1 MNKKPA
7 TLLLLCLFVPFI
19 LFPQTHQRYR
29 IDSVVYD
36 ITGTTR
42 EYPLRKEVK
51 IDRKRIFASIEEF
64 EQYLKDLRLQFNNLR
79 VLEKSTVEPVY
90 EAPDDEGI
98 IPVLLQVTTED
109 TVNIIALPKPGFDSN
124 SGFEMK
130 LKLKNYNFFGS
141 MREFDS
147 DLNYE
152 YDENDNQSVSGGFSF
167 DIPFEA
173 FGYSYVWD
181 ISSTLTIPFGD
192 PVMYDF
198 STGIEMEIPIYHL
211 DLHVGFE
218 QSLSVNDRD
227 SDKVYYE
234 DDWLYFTE
242 RLYANIPI
250 TLYRYGTTSEIVWRP
265 QIAFSVNW
273 DSDGIQADDLKG
285 PSITVG
291 HTLSAGRIDWMGNFR
306 QGYSASL
313 GNNYSFNFHED
324 KDIEIQINASVQGH
338 YSIFDRVGV
347 SSRLSWFYN
356 FYDVVSEKQGGTL
369 RGILDKRINTDTAI
383 FYNLDIPVRVLRVN
397 FKDISGID
405 WTEYISFEM
414 HFSPFFDMAL
424 THDLENDTR
433 YSFEDGWYAGGLEV
447 IVYPLK
453 MRSIYARAS
462 VGFDLSEVFKSGE
475 LSGRADRDG
484 ESIRELF
491 IGIGLAY

>member
-1 MNKKPA
+1 MNKKLAP
-7 TLLLLCLFVPFI
+7 LLVLLLFVPFVF
-19 LFPQTHQRYR
+19 FPQSESRFR
-29 IDSVVYD
+29 IDSVEYD

-42 EYPLRKEVK
+42 EYPLKQEVD
-51 IDRKRIFASIEEF
+51 IDKQRIFSGLDEF
-64 EQYLKDLRLQFNNLR
+64 ERYLSDLRLQFNNIR
-79 VLEKSTVEPVY
+79 VLEESSVEPVY
-90 EAPDDEGI
+90 GTPDTEGI
-98 IPVLLQVTTED
+98 TPVTLNIKTVD

-130 LKLKNYNFFGS
+130 IKLKNYNFFGS

-173 FGYSYVWD
+173 LGYSYVWD
-181 ISSTLTIPFGD
+181 ISSTLTVPFGD
-192 PVMYDF
+192 PVIYDF
-198 STGIEMEIPIYHL
+198 STGIEMEIPVYHL

-218 QSLSVNDRD
+218 QSISVNDRD

-234 DDWLYFTE
+234 EDWLYFTE
-242 RLYANIPI
+242 KLYANIPV
-250 TLYRYGTTSEIVWRP
+250 TLYRYGTTGEIVWTP
-265 QIAFSVNW
+265 QVTFTVNW

-285 PSITVG
+285 PGITVG
-291 HTLSAGRIDWMGNFR
+291 HSLSAGRINWVGNFR
-306 QGYSASL
+306 QGYKASL
-313 GNNYSFNFHED
+313 GNTYSFNFHED
-324 KDIEIQINASVQGH
+324 KDKEIKVTASIQGH
-338 YSIFDRVGV
+338 YSFFDRVGV
-347 SSRLSWFYN
+347 SSRVSWYYN
-356 FYDVVSEKQGGTL
+356 FDDVVSEKQGDNL
-369 RGILDKRINTDTAI
+369 RGILDKRINTDTAL

-397 FKDISGID
+397 FKDLSGID

-414 HFSPFFDMAL
+414 HISPFFDMAL
-424 THDLENDTR
+424 THDLENNTHF
-433 YSFEDGWYAGGLEV
+433 SFEDGWYAGGLEI

-462 VGFDLSEVFKSGE
+462 VGFDLAEVLKNGE